1 MHCKSVPISDEGVQ
15 GPSNISSRPP
25 SPSRSLLE
33 PPDPERGSYFS
44 IRRWKRSPFARSV
57 GCALFIKSKI
67 NCIQFQRL
75 ASQPWPGLIVH
86 FHFEAYESFYFV
98 LRLSIE
104 SESKVLRNRQTMHRI
119 STISDQRHKRRLCPF
134 VAGCNKYSSL
144 CKTSSSG
151 LSAPG
156 KTRLDRERAKMC
168 IAEIVSG
175 IKKDSSQ
182 LPWRSERLVSLR
194 PTFSVRGAIHK

>member
-1 MHCKSVPISDEGVQ
+1 MIQNGARILALGGGSG
-15 GPSNISSRPP
+15 RF
-25 SPSRSLLE
+25 LL
-33 PPDPERGSYFS
+33 G
-44 IRRWKRSPFARSV
+44 RSV
-57 GCALFIKSKI
+57 GRALFIKSKI

-75 ASQPWPGLIVH
+75 ASQPWPGLTVH

-182 LPWRSERLVSLR
+182 LPWRSERFVSLK
-194 PTFSVRGAIHK
+194 PTVSVRGGHPKMTSVKFSIFETLTLPSHNLVLI

>member
-1 MHCKSVPISDEGVQ
+1 
-15 GPSNISSRPP
+15 
-25 SPSRSLLE
+25 
-33 PPDPERGSYFS
+33 
-44 IRRWKRSPFARSV
+44 
-57 GCALFIKSKI
+57 
-67 NCIQFQRL
+67 
-75 ASQPWPGLIVH
+75 
-86 FHFEAYESFYFV
+86 
-98 LRLSIE
+98 
-104 SESKVLRNRQTMHRI
+104 MHRI

-182 LPWRSERLVSLR
+182 LPWRSERFVSLR
-194 PTFSVRGAIHK
+194 PTFSVRGGHPKMTSVKFSRFDTPASPSHDLVLFYGIKSTQPTSSCLLLAMGLAPPNGHHLWMVLNESMIDKLTYANRTLFRRTFARRRGRTRTPRRSRRGSGTSWRSASTSGSRGSSTM